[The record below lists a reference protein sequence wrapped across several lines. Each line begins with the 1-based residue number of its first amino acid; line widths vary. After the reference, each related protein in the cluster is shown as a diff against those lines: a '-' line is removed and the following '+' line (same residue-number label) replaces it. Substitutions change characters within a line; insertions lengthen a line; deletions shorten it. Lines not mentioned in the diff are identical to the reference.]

1 VRGEIIVFRLLKR
14 VGHVKVNKFCRRF
27 YGYLDRSNRGKYT
40 YRRPGFIDGIP
51 HVRVIRGVV
60 IVRTEDAGKVVNFLK
75 GFGAEIYAW
84 TVVLRPEDEKA
95 LARFRP
101 KSARPTGV
109 SLTSP

>member
-1 VRGEIIVFRLLKR
+1 VRGKIIVFRLLKR

-40 YRRPGFIDGIP
+40 YRRLGFIDGIP